1 MKRILF
7 SLLFALLALSASAQ
21 SDSIKV
27 ERRAAYRGD
36 VAVSAF
42 VLPIVGGSYAFE
54 TTHGVA
60 LGRRGNGF
68 VGGGLK
74 YTSYDFGNHND
85 ADPSKSLPSLRC
97 YTGYVRGKYVVPS
110 KKMKIN
116 LFLSGDVGLSL
127 WKSYNLETWTANH
140 RAGLYLNGDV
150 GMAIRL
156 YKSLSLDI
164 SVGMWGVLGEC
175 GLPHLKLGFTF

>member
-1 MKRILF
+1 M
-7 SLLFALLALSASAQ
+7 
-21 SDSIKV
+21 
-27 ERRAAYRGD
+27 
-36 VAVSAF
+36 
-42 VLPIVGGSYAFE
+42 LPIVGGSYAFE

-110 KKMKIN
+110 KKMKVN